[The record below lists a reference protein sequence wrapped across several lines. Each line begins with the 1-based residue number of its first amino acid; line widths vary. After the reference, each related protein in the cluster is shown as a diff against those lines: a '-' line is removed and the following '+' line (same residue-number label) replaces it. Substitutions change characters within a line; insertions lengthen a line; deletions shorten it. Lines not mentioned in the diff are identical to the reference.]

1 MAEIIEIH
9 DTNAFSAALEAASK
23 DQEYVI
29 VYITGTT
36 DPATG
41 KNWCPDCERAKP
53 NIENL
58 VLGKTT
64 GKVLKCIVQRS
75 TWSGRSDHPYKQSPL
90 LKAKGVPTLLLIQG
104 GDQVVM
110 RAERDED
117 FDNHE
122 LLTMI
127 AEHH

>member
-1 MAEIIEIH
+1 MAQIVEVNNTADFQKTLNEV
-9 DTNAFSAALEAASK
+9 S
-23 DQEYVI
+23 QEQDFVI

-53 NIENL
+53 NINNI
-58 VLGKTT
+58 VLANAT

-75 TWSGRSDHPYKQSPL
+75 EWSGRSDHPYKQSAL
-90 LKAKGVPTLLLIQG
+90 LKAKGVPTLLLLQG
-104 GDQVVM
+104 GQVVM

-117 FDNHE
+117 FDNEE
-122 LLTMI
+122 LLMAI
-127 AEHH
+127 AKPE